1 METAIGSLHQA
12 IEVLSGA
19 GTGGDM
25 GLLSVAAKA
34 PLQAAGRGRMH
45 LFFSKPCAASSG
57 VEARRDEKKGTN
69 EKWLSLQRGWS
80 QPSPR

>member
-45 LFFSKPCAASSG
+45 VFFPSHALRRPESKRGVTKKRVLTKSG
-57 VEARRDEKKGTN
+57 
-69 EKWLSLQRGWS
+69 
-80 QPSPR
+80 